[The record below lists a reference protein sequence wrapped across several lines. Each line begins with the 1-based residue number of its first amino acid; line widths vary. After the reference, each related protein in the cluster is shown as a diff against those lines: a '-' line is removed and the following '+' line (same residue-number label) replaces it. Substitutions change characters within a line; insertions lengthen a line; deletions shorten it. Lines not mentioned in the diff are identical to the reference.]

1 MRKKIQTPLDDQQI
15 EALRAGD
22 LVYLSG
28 IIYTAR
34 DAAHERLVQL
44 LKSGQPLPFDP
55 AGQVIYYVGPTPAKP
70 GQIIGS
76 AGPTSAYRM
85 DAYTPPLLQLG
96 LKGMIGK
103 GRRNAA
109 VKKSIQ
115 QNNALYFG
123 AVGGLAAL
131 LAKSIKKAEVIAF
144 ADLGTEAIR
153 RLEVENMP
161 LTVIIDSRGNDLYQL
176 GPEAYLKSRQRAEQ
190 IPTSQEHDLSIDG
203 RQKAE
208 I

>member
-1 MRKKIQTPLDDQQI
+1 MRKMIQTPLNNQQI

-28 IIYTAR
+28 TIYTAR
-34 DAAHERLVQL
+34 DAAHERLIQS

-85 DAYTPPLLQLG
+85 DAYTPQLLQLG

-103 GRRNAA
+103 GRRNDA

-115 QNNALYFG
+115 QNGAVYFG

-131 LAKSIKKAEVIAF
+131 LADSIKKAEVIAF

-176 GPEAYLKSRQRAEQ
+176 GPEAYLKNQEEVKEVPASRQN
-190 IPTSQEHDLSIDG
+190 D
-203 RQKAE
+203 
-208 I
+208 